1 MRTSV
6 LLLISVW
13 AIAAGNLGAA
23 GPAQSAGAAT
33 LEELLER
40 SGAYVLDFE
49 GRFSNVVTEEHY
61 VQESTESAGT
71 RRRSGFI
78 MALPQP
84 TVRRRVLVSDFLLVK
99 LSGKDGWLP
108 FRDVFEVD
116 KQPVRDRE
124 ERLSKLFV
132 HPTGSTIDQ
141 ASKIMEESARY
152 NIGNIQRTINLPVF
166 ALRVLRPD
174 DQRRFRFSKG
184 KLDTLIGSNVYIVQ
198 YQERV
203 PPALVQGPKG
213 RDMFC
218 HGRFWIDAP
227 TGRVMKSEL
236 IIDDPAVRASVTTRY
251 QVDEAYGL
259 AVPVEMNEDYG
270 LPNGAH
276 VTGLATYGNFRRFD
290 VEVTD
295 HIVTPS
301 AR

>member
-1 MRTSV
+1 
-6 LLLISVW
+6 
-13 AIAAGNLGAA
+13 
-23 GPAQSAGAAT
+23 
-33 LEELLER
+33 
-40 SGAYVLDFE
+40 
-49 GRFSNVVTEEHY
+49 
-61 VQESTESAGT
+61 
-71 RRRSGFI
+71 
-78 MALPQP
+78 
-84 TVRRRVLVSDFLLVK
+84 
-99 LSGKDGWLP
+99 
-108 FRDVFEVD
+108 
-116 KQPVRDRE
+116 
-124 ERLSKLFV
+124 
-132 HPTGSTIDQ
+132 
-141 ASKIMEESARY
+141 MEESARY

-166 ALRVLRPD
+166 ALAVLRPQ

-203 PPALVQGPKG
+203 PPALIQGPKG

-218 HGRFWIDAP
+218 HGRFWIDGP

-259 AVPVEMNEDYG
+259 AVPVEMKEDYG

-295 HIVTPS
+295 HIVTPP